1 MTGLSKIT
9 DKILDEA
16 RRDAAAKLAEA
27 DAEVARISA
36 EYAEKANNITA
47 AANAAAKSEAAEI
60 AQRARSGEKTLR
72 KNALLQTQSEMID
85 RAFAVARKEVAE
97 LEGEARLDLLTGL
110 LCACLWSEYDAEKQ
124 REALYGADEEQ
135 DEPFIYEVLLN
146 ARDRDKLGARLMESF
161 KRRIVGKDMGDLP
174 ERVRLSSDAA
184 DIEGGLVL
192 RRGSV
197 EINNSVEAIFSYLR
211 PRLEAEVA
219 KILFP

>member
-47 AANAAAKSEAAEI
+47 AANAAAKGEAAEI
-60 AQRARSGEKTLR
+60 ALRARSGEKTLK
-72 KNALLQTQSEMID
+72 KNALLETQSEMID
-85 RAFAVARKEVAE
+85 RAFAVARKEIAE

-124 REALYGADEEQ
+124 REAIYGEDEK

-146 ARDRDKLGARLMESF
+146 QRDRDKLGARLMESF

-174 ERVRLSSDAA
+174 ERVRLSSDTA

>member
-47 AANAAAKSEAAEI
+47 AANAAAKGEAAEI
-60 AQRARSGEKTLR
+60 ALRARSGEKTLK
-72 KNALLQTQSEMID
+72 KNALLETQSEMID

-124 REALYGADEEQ
+124 REAIYGEDEQ

-146 ARDRDKLGARLMESF
+146 QRDRDKLGARLMESF

-174 ERVRLSSDAA
+174 ERVRLSSDTA

>member
-47 AANAAAKSEAAEI
+47 AANAAAKGEAAEI
-60 AQRARSGEKTLR
+60 ALRARSGEKTLK
-72 KNALLQTQSEMID
+72 KNALLETQSEMID
-85 RAFAVARKEVAE
+85 RAFAVARKEIAE

-124 REALYGADEEQ
+124 REAIYGEDEK

-146 ARDRDKLGARLMESF
+146 QRDRDKLGARLMESF

>member
-47 AANAAAKSEAAEI
+47 AANAAAKGEAAEI
-60 AQRARSGEKTLR
+60 ALRARSGEKTLK
-72 KNALLQTQSEMID
+72 KNALLETQSEMID

-124 REALYGADEEQ
+124 REAIYGEDEK
-135 DEPFIYEVLLN
+135 DEPFVYEVLLN
-146 ARDRDKLGARLMESF
+146 QRDRDKLGARLMESF

-174 ERVRLSSDAA
+174 ERVRLSSDTA

>member
-27 DAEVARISA
+27 DAEVARISS

-124 REALYGADEEQ
+124 REAIYGEDEK

-146 ARDRDKLGARLMESF
+146 QRDRDKLGARLMESF

-174 ERVRLSSDAA
+174 ERVRLSSDTA

>member
-47 AANAAAKSEAAEI
+47 AANAAAKGEAAEI
-60 AQRARSGEKTLR
+60 ALRARSGEKTLK
-72 KNALLQTQSEMID
+72 KNALLETQSEMID

-124 REALYGADEEQ
+124 REAIYGEDEK

-174 ERVRLSSDAA
+174 ERVRLSSDTA

>member
-47 AANAAAKSEAAEI
+47 AANAAAKVEAAEI
-60 AQRARSGEKTLR
+60 ALRARSGEKTLK
-72 KNALLQTQSEMID
+72 KNALLETQSEMID

-124 REALYGADEEQ
+124 REAIYGEDEK

-146 ARDRDKLGARLMESF
+146 ARDRDKLGARLMDNF

-174 ERVRLSSDAA
+174 ERVRLSSDTA

>member
-47 AANAAAKSEAAEI
+47 AANAAAKGEAAEI
-60 AQRARSGEKTLR
+60 ALRARSGEKTLK
-72 KNALLQTQSEMID
+72 KNALLETQSEMID

-124 REALYGADEEQ
+124 REAIYGEDEK

-174 ERVRLSSDAA
+174 ERVKLSSDTA

>member
-60 AQRARSGEKTLR
+60 ALRARSGEKTLK
-72 KNALLQTQSEMID
+72 KNALLETQSEMID
-85 RAFAVARKEVAE
+85 RAFAVARKEIAE

-124 REALYGADEEQ
+124 REAIYGEDEK

-146 ARDRDKLGARLMESF
+146 QRDRDKLGARLMESF

-174 ERVRLSSDAA
+174 ERVRLSSDTA

>member
-47 AANAAAKSEAAEI
+47 AANAAAKGEAAEI
-60 AQRARSGEKTLR
+60 ALRARSGEKTLK
-72 KNALLQTQSEMID
+72 KNALLETQSEMID
-85 RAFAVARKEVAE
+85 RAFVVARKEVAE
-97 LEGEARLDLLTGL
+97 LDGEARLDLLTGL

-124 REALYGADEEQ
+124 REAIYGEDEK

-146 ARDRDKLGARLMESF
+146 QRDRDKLGARLMDNF

-174 ERVRLSSDAA
+174 ERVRLSSDTA

-211 PRLEAEVA
+211 PRLEAEVS

>member
-16 RRDAAAKLAEA
+16 RRDAAARLAQA
-27 DAEVARISA
+27 DAEVERISA

-47 AANAAAKSEAAEI
+47 AATAAAKGEAAEI
-60 AQRARSGEKTLR
+60 AMRARSSEKTMH
-72 KNALLQTQSEMID
+72 KNALLEAQSEMID
-85 RAFAVARKEVAE
+85 RAFAVAKKEVSE
-97 LEGEARLDLLTGL
+97 LEGEARLNLLTGL
-110 LCACLWSEYDAEKQ
+110 MCAALWSEYEAEKE
-124 REALYGADEEQ
+124 REALYGADEEEEGPQ
-135 DEPFIYEVLLN
+135 IYEVMLN
-146 ARDRDKLGARLMESF
+146 PRDREKLGKTLMDNF

-174 ERVRLSSDAA
+174 DRVRLA
-184 DIEGGLVL
+184 DDTVDIDGGLVL

-219 KILFP
+219 RILFP

>member
-47 AANAAAKSEAAEI
+47 AANAAAKGEAAEI
-60 AQRARSGEKTLR
+60 ALRARSGEKTLK
-72 KNALLQTQSEMID
+72 KNALLETQSEMID

-124 REALYGADEEQ
+124 REAIYGEDEQ
-135 DEPFIYEVLLN
+135 DEPFVYEVLLN

-174 ERVRLSSDAA
+174 ERVKLSSDTA